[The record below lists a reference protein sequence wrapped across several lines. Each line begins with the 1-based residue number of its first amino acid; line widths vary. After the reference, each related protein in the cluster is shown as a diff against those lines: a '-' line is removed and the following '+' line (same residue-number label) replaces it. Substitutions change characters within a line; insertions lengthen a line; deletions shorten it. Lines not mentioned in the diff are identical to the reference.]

1 MKSFYLYNKGTCTR
15 LKLFGEEV
23 KNLLIEN
30 DWREKSLDEADLI
43 LFNSCSFIRKK
54 EQEFLYLIRKANKKK
69 KKGQKLAVFGCLP
82 KTAKEKILQI
92 SEEIQTHGRDIE
104 EIAKS
109 LNLKKVKYKISHSYK
124 KDDESFWQKFTL
136 KINDLF
142 LHDGSIIFRLKK
154 DQIYHLRISEGC
166 LGKCTYCT
174 ERLTTKFK
182 SEKIC
187 DVIWKY
193 LEGYRT
199 GYRLFSINSDDTAAF
214 GLDRKENIYDLMS
227 ALLEF
232 QYQSFFA
239 IAEFNPR
246 GLIDKRIYKILS
258 SKKIFYI
265 TVPIQ
270 SGSQKIL
277 DMMKR
282 PYQIEKVE
290 NALKKIKKIN
300 RKLKINTHIIVGF
313 PGETEEDFQKTLRI
327 IRSRIFNRVKIFSY
341 SDHQKTESYHLP
353 NKINGATKL
362 SRAIRLKFAIL
373 HSSIKNRSLSDF
385 LLNIRTI

>member
-30 DWREKSLDEADLI
+30 DWRERSSDQADLI

-54 EQEFLYLIRKANKKK
+54 EQEFLYLIGKANKKK

-265 TVPIQ
+265 TIPIQ

-282 PYQIEKVE
+282 PYQIKKVE

-300 RKLKINTHIIVGF
+300 HKLKINTHIIVGF
-313 PGETEEDFQKTLRI
+313 PGETEEDFQRTLRI
-327 IRSRIFNRVKIFSY
+327 IRSSIFNRVKIFSY

>member
-69 KKGQKLAVFGCLP
+69 KREQKLAVFGCLP

-92 SEEIQTHGRDIE
+92 SEEIQTYGRDIE
-104 EIAKS
+104 GIAKS
-109 LNLKKVKYKISHSYK
+109 LKLKKVKYKISHSYK

-142 LHDGSIIFRLKK
+142 LHDDSIIFRLKK

-174 ERLTTKFK
+174 EKLTTKFK

-199 GYRLFSINSDDTAAF
+199 G
-214 GLDRKENIYDLMS
+214 
-227 ALLEF
+227 
-232 QYQSFFA
+232 
-239 IAEFNPR
+239 
-246 GLIDKRIYKILS
+246 
-258 SKKIFYI
+258 
-265 TVPIQ
+265 
-270 SGSQKIL
+270 
-277 DMMKR
+277 
-282 PYQIEKVE
+282 
-290 NALKKIKKIN
+290 
-300 RKLKINTHIIVGF
+300 
-313 PGETEEDFQKTLRI
+313 
-327 IRSRIFNRVKIFSY
+327 
-341 SDHQKTESYHLP
+341 
-353 NKINGATKL
+353 
-362 SRAIRLKFAIL
+362 
-373 HSSIKNRSLSDF
+373 
-385 LLNIRTI
+385 